1 MEFCENGDLASVYL
15 PSAPVIRKYKRC
27 GKRVEESRIWTL
39 FFQIACALHECHCRK
54 QKILHR
60 DIKPANV
67 FIDRNN
73 GFKLGDFGLARV
85 LSTETQL
92 AKTNVGT
99 PYYMAPEQVNEL
111 PYNEKCDIWSLG
123 CLLYEM
129 AALAPPFEAANQLA
143 LAVKIK
149 AGRVSRLPEQ
159 YSDELNQ
166 AVRSMLQLD
175 SSKRPSIEDLFKLP
189 KMQEQA
195 EIAVRNASAV
205 PAQYVDRYFS
215 SQMRRLQAKE
225 EEISSRAQDLVNKE
239 KELRGAKYMDSEE
252 IKKREEDLKKKDE
265 DLKKRE
271 RELSDMSSSYQER
284 MRNLEA
290 REKAVSAPDLEV
302 SSDIARQILAR
313 EEALASRDRSLCD
326 KEKRVD
332 KAKLEYQVLMN
343 DLKKKMVLEAEDQ
356 TESGN
361 LEYPEARN
369 LFDANKHD
377 DADIAHW
384 KLERRHSCSDVE
396 SPVRSSSEPRR
407 QEEAPTGSNP
417 NPQFAGRVRELRR
430 MCMKSSE
437 EPRSPTPH
445 PRQGYLFDKEEENKD
460 GKKKEDVGRKM
471 TVDSKRQAIYGAL
484 FGKRAGGKELSTND
498 SDSEEDSSIAPLR
511 LNGR

>member
-1 MEFCENGDLASVYL
+1 M
-15 PSAPVIRKYKRC
+15 
-27 GKRVEESRIWTL
+27 

-159 YSDELNQ
+159 YSEELNQ

-175 SSKRPSIEDLFKLP
+175 SAKRPSIEDLFKLP

-239 KELRGAKYMDSEE
+239 KELRGAKYVDSDE

-265 DLKKRE
+265 ELKKKDK
-271 RELSDMSSSYQER
+271 ELSEMTSSFQER
-284 MRNLEA
+284 IRNLEA
-290 REKAVSAPDLEV
+290 REKAVSCADV
-302 SSDIARQILAR
+302 ASAWCDACRQMLAR
-313 EEALASRDRSLCD
+313 EEALASRDRSLSD
-326 KEKRVD
+326 KEKRVE
-332 KAKLEYQVLMN
+332 KAKLEYQSL
-343 DLKKKMVLEAEDQ
+343 
-356 TESGN
+356 
-361 LEYPEARN
+361 
-369 LFDANKHD
+369 
-377 DADIAHW
+377 
-384 KLERRHSCSDVE
+384 
-396 SPVRSSSEPRR
+396 
-407 QEEAPTGSNP
+407 
-417 NPQFAGRVRELRR
+417 
-430 MCMKSSE
+430 
-437 EPRSPTPH
+437 
-445 PRQGYLFDKEEENKD
+445 
-460 GKKKEDVGRKM
+460 
-471 TVDSKRQAIYGAL
+471 
-484 FGKRAGGKELSTND
+484 
-498 SDSEEDSSIAPLR
+498 
-511 LNGR
+511 